1 MDIKFE
7 MVEHRK
13 ILNKNGPT
21 KNRSNKVE
29 KKQVEKTFNH
39 VMLNNI
45 KNLLYLC

>member
-29 KKQVEKTFNH
+29 KNT
-39 VMLNNI
+39 
-45 KNLLYLC
+45 C